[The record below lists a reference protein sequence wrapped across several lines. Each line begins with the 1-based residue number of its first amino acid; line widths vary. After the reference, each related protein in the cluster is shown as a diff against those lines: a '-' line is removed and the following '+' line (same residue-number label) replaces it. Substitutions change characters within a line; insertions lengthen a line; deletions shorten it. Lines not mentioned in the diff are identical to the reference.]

1 MTKNSPFPKS
11 VPVLIVGAGP
21 VGLAMANE
29 LGWRG
34 IDYLLIEQGDGSIVF
49 PAGEGIFSR
58 TMEHLRRWG
67 MADAVRYGPGFPVS
81 RARNVVFSTGLRQR
95 TLAIF
100 EGMSNGD
107 PDPDTPEGPVIC
119 PKFSFDPALR
129 AHAEKLGGGELRYG
143 TRLVSFH
150 QEDSAVFAELEDVDS
165 GVRTMVKADYLA
177 ACDGASSPTRKAL
190 GVRMLGDF
198 ASGENFAIYFRAPA
212 LDQQLSGHYGVSVA
226 QLHTLG
232 PRRPYLTT
240 VDGKHEWRLSMYVR
254 KGERIDASDFLA
266 DFLGEGTPFE
276 ILRAQGWNGHRVVAE
291 RFREGRVF
299 LLGDANHLRWPKG
312 GFGANK
318 GIADAV
324 DLGWKLEA
332 VLRGWGGDRLLD
344 SYDAERR
351 QIAVRYVNEAS
362 NNRVLDDMIEPSP
375 ELEEDSAVGA
385 ASRARL
391 ERLIYAYRL
400 REFSTKGVQL
410 GYRYR
415 GSPVCVPDEAA
426 LEPPDDH
433 MLYAP
438 STWPGCRA
446 PHAWLEP
453 GRSTLDLFGR
463 GFVLLRLDSAI
474 DVQAMVDVFNQAD
487 TPLRVIDISD
497 RAIAALYEKALVL
510 VRPDGHVAWR
520 GASAHGQP
528 QTLLAT
534 VTGRAPTDPPST
546 MKNERRFETEGAAA

>member
-1 MTKNSPFPKS
+1 MNNTSSLSKH
-11 VPVLIVGAGP
+11 VAILIVGGGP

-29 LGWRG
+29 LAWRG
-34 IDYLLIEQGDGSIVF
+34 IDYLLIEQGEGRIVF

-67 MADAVRYGPGFPVS
+67 AADAVRYTPGFPAT
-81 RARNVVFSTGLRQR
+81 RPRNVVFSTGLRGHQ
-95 TLAIF
+95 LALL
-100 EGMSNGD
+100 EGSSNSD
-107 PDPDTPEGPVIC
+107 TDPDTPEAAVIC

-129 AHAEKLGGGELRYG
+129 ANAKKLGGGELRYR
-143 TRLVSFH
+143 TRLVSFT
-150 QEDSAVFAELEDVDS
+150 QQRSTVLAELEDVAS
-165 GVRTMVKADYLA
+165 GARTTVKADYLA
-177 ACDGASSPTRKAL
+177 ACDGASSPVRKAL
-190 GVRMLGDF
+190 GIRMVGDF
-198 ASGENFAIYFRAPA
+198 ASGENFAIYFRAPL
-212 LDQQLSGHYGVSVA
+212 LDQQLAEHYRVPVT

-240 VDGKHEWRLSMYVR
+240 VDGNSDWRLSMYVS
-254 KGERIDASDFLA
+254 KGETIDAQAFLT
-266 DFLGEGTPFE
+266 DFLGKHTPFE

-291 RFREGRVF
+291 RFRDGRVF

-332 VLRGWGGDRLLD
+332 VLRGWGGDTLLD
-344 SYDAERR
+344 SYDTERR

-362 NNRVLDDMIEPSP
+362 NNRILDDMIEPNSD
-375 ELEEDSAVGA
+375 LEMNTA
-385 ASRARL
+385 ASMAARARL

-400 REFSTKGVQL
+400 REFSTKGIQL

-415 GSPVCVPDEAA
+415 SSPVCLPDEAA

-446 PHAWLEP
+446 PHAWLKP
-453 GRSTLDLFGR
+453 GLSTLDLFGR
-463 GFVLLRLDSAI
+463 GFVLLRMDASI
-474 DVQAMVDVFNQAD
+474 DAQRIVNSFRDAGV
-487 TPLRVIDISD
+487 PLQVIDIAD

-520 GASAHGQP
+520 GSAVHEKP
-528 QTLLAT
+528 ETLVSVVA
-534 VTGRAPTDPPST
+534 GRDRPIIH
-546 MKNERRFETEGAAA
+546 